1 MALDILLIGGDGDLA
16 IRKLY
21 PALVT
26 LESAGQ
32 LGNVGTITAVS
43 RNADSTEELLD
54 KMLPNL
60 KGSDG
65 FCEKSWE
72 SFKQRFGCLKGDASS
87 PEVFN
92 EYQKTLPADSDGV
105 VVYLAVPPK
114 VFGGA
119 CRALKAAGL
128 AIDST
133 RLVIE
138 KPLGSD
144 RESFRQ
150 LNEEMRDGFAETQIY
165 RIDHYLGKESVQNL
179 LALRFANQMIGSL
192 WSGNQIDHVQI
203 TIAEEVGLEGRSDF
217 YEEVGAMRDMVQN
230 HLLQVMCLLAME
242 PPASHDAEMIRAEKY
257 KVLRC
262 LKPITGDDINR
273 HTVRGQYVAGE
284 IKDERLPSYEEELGK
299 PSNTETFV
307 SIRAEIDNWRWTGV
321 PFYLRTGKRMPTR
334 TSEIVIQ
341 LKSPKHNI
349 FGKSGYG
356 LQPNQL
362 RIRLQPDAGIEM
374 DFLSKKPG
382 LGEIELEAL
391 RMNMSDPESHHKHS
405 YDAYARLML
414 EAINGDQTL
423 FVSAEEVDASWAW
436 IDGIKKEWKE
446 QGIEVKPYASGSP
459 GPADS
464 EAMMAKDGRV
474 WSDLKV

>member
-43 RNADSTEELLD
+43 RKVASAEELLE
-54 KMLPNL
+54 KMYPKL

-65 FCEKSWE
+65 FCEDSWT
-72 SFKQRFGCLKGDASS
+72 SFKKRFRCLKGDASS
-87 PEVFN
+87 PEVFS
-92 EYQKTLPADSDGV
+92 EFKETLSKDSEGV
-105 VVYLAVPPK
+105 LVYLAVPPK

-119 CRALKAAGL
+119 CRALRDAGL
-128 AIDST
+128 AIPST

-138 KPLGSD
+138 KPLGTD
-144 RESFRQ
+144 RESFRL
-150 LNEEMRDGFAETQIY
+150 LNEEMREGFEESQIY

-203 TIAEEVGLEGRSDF
+203 TIAEEVGLEGRSNF
-217 YEEVGAMRDMVQN
+217 YEEIGAMRDMVQN

-242 PPASHDAEMIRAEKY
+242 PPANHDAEMIRAEKY

-262 LKPITGDDINR
+262 LKPITGDDIKK
-273 HTVRGQYVAGE
+273 HTVRGQYIEGSIKGE
-284 IKDERLPSYEEELGK
+284 MLPSYKEELGNT
-299 PSNTETFV
+299 SNTETFV

-321 PFYLRTGKRMPTR
+321 PFYLRTGKRMHTR

-349 FGKSGYG
+349 FGKSGYS
-356 LQPNQL
+356 LKPNQL

-382 LGEIELEAL
+382 LGEIELEEL
-391 RMNMSDPESHHKHS
+391 RMDLSDPEAHHKHT

-436 IDGIKKEWKE
+436 IDGIKNEWE
-446 QGIEVKPYASGSP
+446 QQNVAVKPYASGSA
-459 GPADS
+459 GPVDS
-464 EAMMAKDGRV
+464 AVMMAKDGRE
-474 WSDLKV
+474 WSDLKI

>member
-32 LGNVGTITAVS
+32 LSNVGTITAVS
-43 RNADSTEELLD
+43 RSAGSAEELLD
-54 KMLPNL
+54 KMLPKL
-60 KGSDG
+60 KNSDG
-65 FCEKSWE
+65 FCDESWAT
-72 SFKQRFGCLKGDASS
+72 FKQRFRCLKGDASS
-87 PEVFN
+87 PAVFN
-92 EYQKTLPADSDGV
+92 EYKETLPKDSEGV

-119 CRALKAAGL
+119 CRALKEAGL
-128 AIDST
+128 AIPTT

-150 LNEEMRDGFAETQIY
+150 LNEEMRASFDESQIY

-203 TIAEEVGLEGRSDF
+203 TIAEQVGLEGRSNF
-217 YEEVGAMRDMVQN
+217 YEEVGAMRDMMQN
-230 HLLQVMCLLAME
+230 HMLQVMCLIAME

-257 KVLRC
+257 KVLRS
-262 LKPITGDDINR
+262 LKPIKGDDIKR
-273 HTVRGQYVAGE
+273 YTVRGQYAEGSIKGE
-284 IKDERLPSYEEELGK
+284 VLPSYKEELGQ

-307 SIRAEIDNWRWTGV
+307 AIRAEVDNWRWTGV
-321 PFYLRTGKRMPTR
+321 PFYLRTGKRMHTR

-341 LKSPKHNI
+341 LKSPKLNI
-349 FGKSGYG
+349 FGKSGHS
-356 LQPNQL
+356 LKPNQL

-382 LGEIELEAL
+382 LGEIELEEL
-391 RMNMSDPESHHKHS
+391 RMDLSDPEAHHKHT

-436 IDGIKKEWKE
+436 IDGIKQEWKL
-446 QGIEVKPYASGSP
+446 QGINVKPYASGSS
-459 GPADS
+459 GPVDS
-464 EAMMAKDGRV
+464 AVMMAQDGRE
-474 WSDLKV
+474 WSDLII